1 MNQALQKY
9 VSNPIEETL
18 APFPRLCQASVMMGK
33 VLSHHY
39 WETINSE
46 TARFG
51 LASQL
56 YLDISR
62 LIRKLTEEAANSP
75 DFLGIASPLA
85 LSYSALCT
93 LCDKYSC
100 PQAASAQSDD
110 ASAMQVKAVDGLKSV
125 AQSIVDFAE
134 QINAATASPQDLDR
148 ISPVIMDA
156 LYSAASNYAWMV
168 RESGDETSQMALE
181 SLRHCLRRLG
191 VRWRSAAEYLR
202 ILEAQEFQYA
212 VESGVSS

>member
-1 MNQALQKY
+1 
-9 VSNPIEETL
+9 
-18 APFPRLCQASVMMGK
+18 MMGK

-46 TARFG
+46 TARFS

-62 LIRKLTEEAANSP
+62 LIRKLTAEAANSP

-125 AQSIVDFAE
+125 AQNVVDFAE

-148 ISPVIMDA
+148 VSPVIMDA

-212 VESGVSS
+212 IGSGVSS